1 MPQSDKHQE
10 IVVETTNIPEAAINA
25 HFQLIAINLGSWK
38 PEVEE
43 WLHSE
48 EAEGPLQQLLA
59 HVPCPPTLH

>member
-1 MPQSDKHQE
+1 MDTMN
-10 IVVETTNIPEAAINA
+10 VPEAVVNA

-48 EAEGPLQQLLA
+48 EAEPSLQQLLA
-59 HVPCPPTLH
+59 HVPCVPAIH